1 MGPGM
6 NAVVPSL
13 LYQGAASLG
22 EPGLIPSEHQKYG
35 GAGGEVRLL
44 KMKAFPVA
52 ILN

>member
-1 MGPGM
+1 M

-35 GAGGEVRLL
+35 GAGGEWLSYLFDVL
-44 KMKAFPVA
+44 
-52 ILN
+52 